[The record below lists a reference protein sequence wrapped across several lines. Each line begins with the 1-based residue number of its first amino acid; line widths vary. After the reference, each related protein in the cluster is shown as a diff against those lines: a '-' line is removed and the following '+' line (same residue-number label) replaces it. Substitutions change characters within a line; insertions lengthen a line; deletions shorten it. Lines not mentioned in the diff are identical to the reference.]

1 MRLIQGRLNFSM
13 TCYSIVSYW
22 CKWYMLPC
30 SQPCLDSGSNTWE
43 ISAWLPPGC
52 CRHGVNVH
60 CLCVQILSLYAT
72 SWPVFPTCMQLPL
85 VSWYVASML
94 CCHCWMFSLS
104 DALPMQSY
112 PSKAWFHLV
121 WPCRSLRGTTYL
133 FSTDLFFYMKS
144 VVYHGQH
151 FKDVDFML
159 SNVHFNSLIWFSA

>member
-1 MRLIQGRLNFSM
+1 MMHVTMF
-13 TCYSIVSYW
+13 TT
-22 CKWYMLPC
+22 
-30 SQPCLDSGSNTWE
+30 CLDFDSNTWE

-52 CRHGVNVH
+52 CRHGVSVH
-60 CLCVQILSLYAT
+60 CTWVQIASLYAT
-72 SWPVFPTCMQLPL
+72 RWQVFPTCMQLIL
-85 VSWYVASML
+85 VGWYVASML
-94 CCHCWMFSLS
+94 CCHCWMLSLS

-144 VVYHGQH
+144 VVYLGQH